1 MTDIEK
7 LKEIIRQIDWLL
19 DVNISPFDR
28 EFKEWQSRAKQFLY
42 NKYGADSI
50 EFTGFNEFKFIPD
63 VSKVPKDKSL
73 TKLLVYDA
81 CHSDL
86 ITIKGLFEDY
96 LRDLQDE
103 ETKLSSKSV
112 NEQCLERIF
121 TRFRKVAVQ
130 LTRRHSNRETLIIK
144 DEYDVQDLLHS
155 LLKLYFDDVRDEE
168 PIPSYAGASSRTDF
182 YIPEIKTFIEVK
194 KTRSNLKD
202 RDLRDQLIIDIEQY
216 QKHPGCEKIYCFV
229 YDPDSFISNPTG
241 IKNDLEEKH
250 TGLVRV
256 FIES

>member
-7 LKEIIRQIDWLL
+7 LKGIIEEIDYLIEVHAI
-19 DVNISPFDR
+19 PFDR
-28 EFKEWQSRAKQFLY
+28 EFKEWHSRTERFLY
-42 NKYGADSI
+42 HKYGENSI
-50 EFTGFNEFKFIPD
+50 EYKDFCKYTFLPELPINKELAEFNIRERCIGD
-63 VSKVPKDKSL
+63 
-73 TKLLVYDA
+73 LLIV
-81 CHSDL
+81 
-86 ITIKGLFEDY
+86 KGLFNDY
-96 LRDLQDE
+96 LRDLQDGE
-103 ETKLSSKSV
+103 VKSSSISV

-130 LTRRHSNRETLIIK
+130 LTRRHDKRETLIIK
-144 DEYDVQDLLHS
+144 DEYDVQDLLNS

-182 YIPEIKTFIEVK
+182 YLPEIKTFIEVK
-194 KTRSNLKD
+194 KTRSGLKD
-202 RDLRDQLIIDIEQY
+202 KELRDQLIIDIEQY
-216 QKHPGCEKIYCFV
+216 QKHPGCDKIYCFV